1 MSRSKVR
8 NNVLTIFKNLDFLK
22 DVYQKSKTTDREY
35 LIVLGE
41 WFSDYYQGD
50 KGSADLS
57 PLQKYMP
64 ETVHAILHTH
74 PRGPDAPSI
83 QDMIATEYILWK
95 FDKLAIH
102 GIISNNNLIL
112 YNYYTVDTTRLN
124 KVFANDLATK
134 LTPAEK
140 FGIAHPY
147 VVNIGNFNILSL
159 PDIIDHFA
167 LWEIYWRILG
177 HGLYIFEYQDLDLY
191 NKLKEKAV
199 FIPRGRQEVYWYGRR
214 EANIGW
220 LALELD
226 ADRHKAWFYKVSEFV
241 VGDNMYKV
249 ILQDY
254 GFTNEI
260 DNIKFEDIIE
270 ECKKKQ
276 FCRVI

>member
-8 NNVLTIFKNLDFLK
+8 SNVLTIFKNLDFLK
-22 DVYQKSKTTDREY
+22 DVYQKSKSTDREY

-64 ETVHAILHTH
+64 ETVYAVLHTH
-74 PRGPDAPSI
+74 PRGPDAPSV
-83 QDMIATEYILWK
+83 QDMIVTDYILWK
-95 FDKLAIH
+95 FDKSTIY
-102 GIISNNNLIL
+102 GVISNNRLIL
-112 YNYYTVDTTRLN
+112 YNYYTIDGPKLN

-134 LTPAEK
+134 LSSIEK
-140 FGIAHPY
+140 FEIANPY
-147 VVNIGNFNILSL
+147 VVNIDNFNILDL

-167 LWEIYWRILG
+167 LWEVYWKILG
-177 HGLYIFEYQDLDLY
+177 HDTFIFNYDDLDLY
-191 NKLKEKAV
+191 NKLKQNAV
-199 FIPRGRQEVYWYGRR
+199 FIPRGRQIVDFEGKR

-220 LALELD
+220 IALE
-226 ADRHKAWFYKVSEFV
+226 ADTGRHTAWFYKVFEFV
-241 VGDNMYKV
+241 VEDNMYKV

-254 GFTNEI
+254 GDNEEI
-260 DNIKFEDIIE
+260 DGVKFEDIIG

-276 FCRVI
+276 FCRVV